1 MQSSSRLTSVRGP
14 DGCRN
19 APPGKFRARR
29 LAIAKTPHPK
39 TPRKHRRGA
48 TFALKSGSPCF
59 LEWDQ
64 PATTASANIAN
75 STVFVFFGTPLA
87 PQSRCWL
94 RYLSAQHYT
103 HPKQGVPFWSMP
115 DQSKTVNKKAFPRR
129 CAHRTDT
136 LDVATRF
143 LVLPHTG
150 PPRVCCGAAVVPIP
164 IADLFCSDRR
174 LRRAGTGCV
183 ERVPFA

>member
-1 MQSSSRLTSVRGP
+1 MDAETRPLENS
-14 DGCRN
+14 
-19 APPGKFRARR
+19 ARADWPSPKRR
-29 LAIAKTPHPK
+29 T
-39 TPRKHRRGA
+39 RKHLENTDGA
-48 TFALKSGSPCF
+48 RHLPLNREVLVFSSGINP
-59 LEWDQ
+59 Q
-64 PATTASANIAN
+64 PPLLRTAN